1 MMARPE
7 VLQVQHG
14 GGVGAPRRQ
23 RIKSTHDRRTPRML
37 VNRISVF
44 EYIHRYENQPS
55 PHAMR
60 WRNPSA
66 TKELGRWADLA
77 THFVSDGHDPAG
89 MPK

>member
-1 MMARPE
+1 MMARSE
-7 VLQVQHG
+7 VLRVQHG
-14 GGVGAPRRQ
+14 GGVGAHRWQ
-23 RIKSTHDRRTPRML
+23 LVKSAHDWRTPRML

-66 TKELGRWADLA
+66 TKEW
-77 THFVSDGHDPAG
+77 GH
-89 MPK
+89 